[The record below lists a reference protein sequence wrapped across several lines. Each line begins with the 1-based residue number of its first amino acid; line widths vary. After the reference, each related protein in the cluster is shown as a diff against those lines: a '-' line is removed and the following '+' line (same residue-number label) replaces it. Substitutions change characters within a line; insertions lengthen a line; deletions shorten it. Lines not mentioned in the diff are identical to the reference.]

1 MINFHWGTLILQA
14 NFNAVAYKPAWSFFT
29 NNIKVNDGEIMIKKI
44 MAVLALFVAMTV
56 IIDTDWEISH
66 EVTIAL
72 GSDLPAIK

>member
-1 MINFHWGTLILQA
+1 
-14 NFNAVAYKPAWSFFT
+14 
-29 NNIKVNDGEIMIKKI
+29 